1 MVLIIANYTTQEHP
15 CKKFMKNSGFT
26 LIELLI
32 AIVVGST
39 ISLMGVTVYS
49 QASVTK
55 NVVQAELQIQ
65 ESAYYIHQILK
76 RYINQAG
83 YVPLSISSSSFPIL
97 PIDTRDSVFTKVD
110 SITDTDGNTS
120 RAWGKGEYFISES
133 EGFALRFM
141 GASNYAG
148 VADGTMVDCQGLAVG
163 EGTVDTLVFAVQ
175 NNSLTCV
182 SGGNSVEFIG
192 VQDDVRVEDIVV
204 DLGID
209 TNDDMSADEYRGSGS
224 ALSSGENV
232 VSARIFILLASLLE
246 VEDDATSYTYK
257 GVSYT
262 SADKRIRRQYISTV
276 QLK

>member
-1 MVLIIANYTTQEHP
+1 
-15 CKKFMKNSGFT
+15 
-26 LIELLI
+26 
-32 AIVVGST
+32 
-39 ISLMGVTVYS
+39 
-49 QASVTK
+49 
-55 NVVQAELQIQ
+55 
-65 ESAYYIHQILK
+65 
-76 RYINQAG
+76 
-83 YVPLSISSSSFPIL
+83 
-97 PIDTRDSVFTKVD
+97 
-110 SITDTDGNTS
+110 
-120 RAWGKGEYFISES
+120 
-133 EGFALRFM
+133 
-141 GASNYAG
+141 
-148 VADGTMVDCQGLAVG
+148 VG

-175 NNSLTCV
+175 NNSLTCD